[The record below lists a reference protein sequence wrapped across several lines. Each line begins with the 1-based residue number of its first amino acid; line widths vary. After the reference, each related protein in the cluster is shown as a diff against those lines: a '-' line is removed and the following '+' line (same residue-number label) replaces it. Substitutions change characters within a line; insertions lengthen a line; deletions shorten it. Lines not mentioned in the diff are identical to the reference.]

1 MDPKYDHLKVEGR
14 VYKMWEEGGYF
25 KPEINPRG
33 KPYCIILPPPNANA
47 PLHLGHALYVIEDV
61 LIRYHRMLGDA
72 ALWIPGLDHAGI
84 ETQFVFEKE
93 LKKQGKSRF
102 DYPPEILY
110 QMIWDFVEKNK
121 QNVRNQLK
129 KMGFSLDWSREKF
142 TLDPEIIKTVY
153 ATFEKLTKDG
163 LVYQGE
169 RIVNY
174 CFFCGTSYSDLE
186 VNYQEKDDKLY
197 FLDYGSI
204 QIATTRPETIFADAA
219 VAVNSK
225 DPKYKSLKEKFA
237 IVPLINKKIPIIAD
251 DAVEIKFGTGALK
264 VTPAHDPLDFEIGQR
279 HNLEPI
285 SVIDSNGHLNN
296 LVPEKYIGLKVE
308 PARLAVVADLKNAGK
323 LIKEESLHHAVGTC
337 YKCGRVIEPVLSKQW
352 FVKTKPLAQKAI
364 AAVKK
369 GEIKILPKRFEKI
382 YFQWLENIKDW
393 NISRQIVWGIKIPG
407 QEDTFD
413 TWFSSGQWPFAVATG
428 NFYPTA
434 VMETGYDILFF
445 WVARMVMLSLYITS
459 KIPFK
464 VVYLHGLVRDKD
476 GQKMSKSK
484 GNVVNP
490 LEAAE
495 KYGADAL
502 RMTLIAGVGLGQ
514 DQRWSEEKIK
524 NYRNFAN
531 KVWNIGRFVLTAEQ
545 KDPDGHRDDGKLK
558 EAINNLIKNTTKN
571 MESFKLGKASEDL
584 YQFIWHEFA
593 DKYLEDFKKDLVSY
607 EVLLSSFKILLKLLH
622 PFMPFVTEE
631 IWGLVPKSGNKP
643 LIIALWPE
651 N

>member
-25 KPEINPRG
+25 KPEINPQG

-47 PLHLGHALYVIEDV
+47 PLHLGHALYAIEDI

-93 LKKQGKSRF
+93 LKKEDKSRF

-121 QNVRNQLK
+121 QNVRDQLK
-129 KMGFSLDWSREKF
+129 KLGFSLDWSREKF

-197 FLDYGSI
+197 FLDYGSV

-219 VAVNSK
+219 VAVNPK
-225 DPKYKSLKEKFA
+225 DPKYKNLIGKTA
-237 IVPLINKKIPIIAD
+237 TVPLINKEVFIITD

-279 HNLEPI
+279 HNLEQI
-285 SVIDSNGHLNN
+285 SLLGSDGKLNS
-296 LVPEKYIGLKVE
+296 LVPEKYQGLKVDK
-308 PARLAVVADLKNAGK
+308 ARELIVLDLRTAGK
-323 LIKEESLHHAVGTC
+323 LVKEESLHHAVGTC

-352 FVKTKPLAQKAI
+352 FIKTKPLAQKAI

-369 GEIKILPKRFEKI
+369 GEVKILPKRFEKI
-382 YFQWLENIKDW
+382 YFQWLENIRDW

-407 QEDTFD
+407 QKDTFD
-413 TWFSSGQWPFAVATG
+413 TWFSSGQWPFAVAKEK
-428 NFYPTA
+428 FYPTA

-445 WVARMVMLSLYITS
+445 WVARMIMLGIYVTGEV
-459 KIPFK
+459 PFK
-464 VVYLHGLVRDKD
+464 TVYLHGLVRDKD

-524 NYRNFAN
+524 SYRNFAN
-531 KVWNIGRFVLTAEQ
+531 KLWNIGRFTLNAEMRNE
-545 KDPDGHRDDGKLK
+545 KGENDGELK
-558 EAINNLIKNTTKN
+558 KAVGDLVKETTKN
-571 MESFKLGKASEDL
+571 LENFKLGVAAENL
-584 YQFIWHEFA
+584 YQFTWHEFA
-593 DKYLEDFKKDLVSY
+593 DKYLEDYKKDLISY
-607 EVLLSSFKILLKLLH
+607 EVLKNSFETLLKLLH

-631 IWGLVPKSGNKP
+631 IWGLFPGKINRP
-643 LIIALWPE
+643 LIASRWPS
-651 N
+651 